1 MCVCVCVCV
10 WLGVCVGREGVKG
23 GVMQGPG
30 IIEKRCVCIYSE
42 RGSMASERSVTRVSG
57 LVSSP
62 LLLESCTSAVT
73 CVQTTGIGLHYVLSF
88 FLTTICM
95 LPLCKPL
102 QTYRV
107 LDS

>member
-1 MCVCVCVCV
+1 
-10 WLGVCVGREGVKG
+10 
-23 GVMQGPG
+23 MQGPG
-30 IIEKRCVCIYSE
+30 IIEKRCVRICSG
-42 RGSMASERSVTRVSG
+42 RGSMASEKSVTRVSG

-62 LLLESCTSAVT
+62 LLPESCTSVVT
-73 CVQTTGIGLHYVLSF
+73 CVQTTGIGLHHVLSF

-102 QTYRV
+102 QTYRG